1 MEEKIFIAGFGGQG
15 VVLAGNV
22 LAYAALSEGKNILG
36 MVSYGAEV
44 RGGASN
50 SSLIISDNEID
61 CPLIEEASI
70 VIILSQEAYDKFQS
84 KVKENGFLFVNSS
97 EVKLE
102 KKRDDVKIFEIP
114 ATKIATDM
122 GNVKVA
128 NLVLIGAVIEKTETI
143 KKENVIAALNKVF
156 SGKRK
161 NLIYINECAIRKG
174 IELAS
179 GL

>member
-22 LAYAALSEGKNILG
+22 LAYAALREGKNILG
-36 MVSYGAEV
+36 MVSYGAEM

-50 SSLIISDNEID
+50 SSVIISDEEID
-61 CPLIEEASI
+61 SPIIDKSTITI
-70 VIILSQEAYDKFQS
+70 VLSQEAYDKFHS
-84 KVKENGFLFVNSS
+84 KTKKGGFLFINSS
-97 EVKLE
+97 EVKQD
-102 KKRDDVKIFEIP
+102 KKAEGVKTFEIP
-114 ATKIATDM
+114 ATETAKDM

-128 NLVLIGAVIEKTETI
+128 NLVLVGAVIEKTGI
-143 KKENVIAALNKVF
+143 LNKESVMATLSKVF

-161 NLIYINECAIRKG
+161 NLIYINECAIKKG
-174 IELAS
+174 IELAK